1 MKLKSKCFVLV
12 IILCILFSISAVS
25 AADNQT
31 DILNQDS
38 ILDDRLEVNN
48 DDLNEVLEATNESY
62 DKFYED
68 IKDCTDT
75 FNIESNYVFNE
86 GENNTQL
93 VFNQSNLIING
104 KNHIID
110 GSNFARGFV
119 FKNNTNITIN
129 GLTFRNCDNAITF
142 EKRGNLTLNNV
153 NFTNNYNFKDPDYK
167 GILEIQNGGGN
178 LILNKCNFNSNINS
192 SFIYVEF
199 ADVIINNS
207 HFYTPSVA

>member
-110 GSNFARGFV
+110 CSNFARGFV

-129 GLTFRNCDNAITF
+129 DLTFRNCNNAITF

-153 NFTNNYNFKDPDYK
+153 NFTNNYNFEDPDYK